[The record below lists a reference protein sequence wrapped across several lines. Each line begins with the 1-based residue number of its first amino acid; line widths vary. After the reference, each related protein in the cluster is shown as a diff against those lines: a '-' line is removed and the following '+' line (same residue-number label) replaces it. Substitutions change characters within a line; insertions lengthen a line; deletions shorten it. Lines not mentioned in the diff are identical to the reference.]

1 MDTLDTPDTPDILN
15 TLEVQDQNQET
26 YNNISWL
33 DKYRP
38 SNLDD
43 YYISKEQLD
52 VVKTWIDDF
61 RNNTEDA
68 KPFLI
73 LYGTPGIGKTTLAY
87 LILNFYDY
95 EIIECNA
102 SDSRT
107 KKNIRETLGQISKVT
122 VCIDDDNNFKKLAI
136 IMDEID
142 GLVGGESN
150 SVQEL
155 IDIVT
160 KDKDAK
166 TSSNLCPVICTTNS
180 IKDKKLQPLI
190 KQGVV
195 LNIDKP
201 NQSNCRKLI
210 NKIATAEN
218 IVVPESIILDIITKS
233 NGDYRQIILLLF
245 EFYHNLK
252 IVKVENNT
260 SSNTSSNNT
269 PSNNTSRT
277 ILTYE
282 DNHNNFEII
291 KKICNICETPLD
303 KINYLLT
310 NNIDIDNICHICSDD
325 SNLYYMNFYINIIS
339 ILILLQNKYKV
350 KNKDSLLLFYNLLYK
365 LYDLIK
371 EADLYNNSIF
381 LEKKWELLEY
391 FDIIGISIPLKML
404 HDQNLSNS
412 NNSSNSSKYKY
423 IINDFQLS
431 HHTQYNFMRQEQSMI
446 KKKLNIDYMQ
456 IFDIDLT
463 NIYYNLKRFKHQ
475 NSEAIIISD
484 SKTKKKKTN
493 SSNSSNSSIIEKKF
507 QIDKT
512 YIKILSKID
521 ELLA

>member
-1 MDTLDTPDTPDILN
+1 MNTPDN
-15 TLEVQDQNQET
+15 LEDESLEI
-26 YNNISWL
+26 YHNISWL

-38 SNLDD
+38 TTLDD
-43 YYISKEQLD
+43 YYISKTQLD

-87 LILNFYDY
+87 LIFNFYDY

-122 VCIDDDNNFKKLAI
+122 VCIDDDDNFKKLAI

-201 NQSNCRKLI
+201 NQTNCRKLI
-210 NKIATAEN
+210 NKIATVEN
-218 IVVPESIILDIITKS
+218 IIVPESIILDIITKS
-233 NGDYRQIILLLF
+233 NGDYRQIIMLLF

-252 IVKVENNT
+252 IVKVESNII
-260 SSNTSSNNT
+260 SNTSSNNT
-269 PSNNTSRT
+269 PSNNTSSNNTPSNNTIRT

-291 KKICNICETPLD
+291 KKIGNICETPLD
-303 KINYLLT
+303 KISYLLT
-310 NNIDIDNICHICSDD
+310 NNIDIENICHICSDD

-365 LYDLIK
+365 LYDLLK

-404 HDQNLSNS
+404 HVQNLSNS
-412 NNSSNSSKYKY
+412 ISNSISNNKYKY

-493 SSNSSNSSIIEKKF
+493 SSIIEKKF